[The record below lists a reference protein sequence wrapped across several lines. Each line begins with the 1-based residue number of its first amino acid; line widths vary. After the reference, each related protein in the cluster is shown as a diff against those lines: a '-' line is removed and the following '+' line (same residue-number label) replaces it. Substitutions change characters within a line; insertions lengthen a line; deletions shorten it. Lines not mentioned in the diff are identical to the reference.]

1 MCNFTIF
8 FYLDFILFSF
18 SLSLFT
24 IHVSDFEWFQVY
36 LLFSLL
42 PLIFHDHAWSTI
54 AYLRY
59 LNVTDNE
66 GWLEIDQEKLRS
78 RTSSITWA
86 TTSLMLALII
96 PLGHFL
102 LNNDSKTNI
111 EHPNYVPIA
120 VVFLLI
126 LTLVPYLTAFSFY
139 FRIFRYARRVMASEN
154 TMIDDTVAPP
164 RIRHNRDRQ
173 MIRCRDS
180 GEPEEPMAAVNVIV
194 DDSSDDDLIEIGESQ
209 CIKQVHRVMSFKRR
223 ITILNT
229 QGKINVFT
237 NQSLPNSIDLRKRVL
252 I

>member
-1 MCNFTIF
+1 MKPCMHQVEISIF
-8 FYLDFILFSF
+8 LLNHVVIRLTKMMNISKLVLSKSFFCVNNWSNLSAKKILNIPSFIIC
-18 SLSLFT
+18 SLSQ
-24 IHVSDFEWFQVY
+24 SQVY

-86 TTSLMLALII
+86 TTALKLALII

-126 LTLVPYLTAFSFY
+126 LTLVPYLTAFFFY
-139 FRIFRYARRVMASEN
+139 FRIFLFLSFLLFSSQ
-154 TMIDDTVAPP
+154 IF
-164 RIRHNRDRQ
+164 
-173 MIRCRDS
+173 
-180 GEPEEPMAAVNVIV
+180 GEIYP
-194 DDSSDDDLIEIGESQ
+194 
-209 CIKQVHRVMSFKRR
+209 KKF
-223 ITILNT
+223 
-229 QGKINVFT
+229 
-237 NQSLPNSIDLRKRVL
+237 
-252 I
+252 